1 MDNIIKITQDDNV
14 YLLRNERPELGD
26 LSIYVN
32 QTRTKVSGRTSVSA
46 PQNCDTKTIGD
57 DTWSHVKVEWMYE
70 KKKIAFRS
78 STMYID
84 RTGTGTAFEVI
95 RYPVEHIE
103 MVVDFPNRF
112 NGWINPTT

>member
-1 MDNIIKITQDDNV
+1 MDNIIKITQNDNV

-84 RTGTGTAFEVI
+84 RTGTAFEVI

-112 NGWINPTT
+112 NGWLNPTT